1 MGLLLV
7 PEFILLDTL
16 QKAIL
21 AIRKDYN
28 ESSNPDQ
35 SWIGI
40 LLKDIGYE
48 RYEFLKQASQVFIV
62 DEKDPRHLQV
72 DLGFNMT
79 REGAPGIHI
88 TMPSE
93 SPGQNAIGNDEGY
106 QEPVFNSTGNEYNKV
121 FTRRYKST
129 YDIVVTSDNSNE
141 CLLIYHVI
149 KAILVALTIQ
159 LNIKGLQNI
168 TFSGQDLQPY
178 ADLMPKNMFVRAI
191 RLGIEYESSTLTFE
205 KYPTIVGIIFEGEV
219 VSD

>member
-62 DEKDPRHLQV
+62 DEKDPSQLQV

-79 REGAPGIHI
+79 REGAPGIPI

-93 SPGQNAIGNDEGY
+93 SPGQNAI
-106 QEPVFNSTGNEYNKV
+106 
-121 FTRRYKST
+121 
-129 YDIVVTSDNSNE
+129 
-141 CLLIYHVI
+141 
-149 KAILVALTIQ
+149 
-159 LNIKGLQNI
+159 
-168 TFSGQDLQPY
+168 
-178 ADLMPKNMFVRAI
+178 
-191 RLGIEYESSTLTFE
+191 
-205 KYPTIVGIIFEGEV
+205 
-219 VSD
+219 